1 MSFTYAH
8 LYAYN
13 VIYAYLYAFFF
24 NYWEEEA
31 LCIKIY
37 IDLHIIDISG
47 FGLQEVELELEL
59 GPSGLDFKEI
69 ALIPCVETVL
79 N

>member
-1 MSFTYAH
+1 MLLHMPIYM
-8 LYAYN
+8 YN

-59 GPSGLDFKEI
+59 GPSGPDFKQI